1 MKTIDKLPVE
11 TAREYAL
18 RAIKENIIS
27 MDLEPGASIS
37 ENEIANFLGVSRTP
51 VRESIQ
57 ELSKAAVIEIYPQ
70 RGSYVTLIDPDLVE
84 EARFLRKVLDTAVI
98 EEACDLATDADIL
111 AMEENV
117 SLQEFYLQNAA
128 TDKIYILDN
137 EFHRLIYSAAKK
149 DTIHAMR
156 SNIMLHFDRVRA
168 LSMMTVKDTKIVND
182 HRQMLDAIKNKDKET
197 AKQLVEKHMSRYH
210 IDEAEIMNSY
220 PQYFKTQN

>member
-1 MKTIDKLPVE
+1 MRIIDKSPVE

-27 MDLEPGASIS
+27 LDLEPGASIS

-57 ELSKAAVIEIYPQ
+57 ELNKASVIEIYPQ
-70 RGSYVTLIDPDLVE
+70 RGSYVTLIDEALVE

-98 EEACDLATDADIL
+98 EKACELANNMDII

-117 SLQEFYLQNAA
+117 SLQEFYLKNAVA
-128 TDKIYILDN
+128 DKIYVLDN
-137 EFHRLIYSAAKK
+137 EFHKLIYSAAKK
-149 DTIHAMR
+149 ETIHSMR
-156 SNIMLHFDRVRA
+156 SNIMIHFDRVRS

-182 HRQMLDAIKNKDKET
+182 HRQMLEAIKSGDKET
-197 AKQLVEKHMSRYH
+197 AKQLVEKHMSRYN
-210 IDEAEIMNSY
+210 IDEAAIKEKY
-220 PQYFKTQN
+220 PQYFKTIK